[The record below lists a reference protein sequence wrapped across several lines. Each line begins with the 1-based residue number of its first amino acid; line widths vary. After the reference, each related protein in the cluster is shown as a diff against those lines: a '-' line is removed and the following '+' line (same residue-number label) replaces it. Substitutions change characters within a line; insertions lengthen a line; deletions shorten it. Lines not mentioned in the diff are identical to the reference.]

1 MIDGED
7 EIELTE
13 GMVYT
18 TDIASGE
25 NAERFKLLIGEKN
38 VSLEEAEATENL
50 IQVSNVGR
58 RVNISARGAIE
69 AEVYNALGQKVY
81 STTDHNFSLDGVSAG
96 AYIIKVSNGKSVKS
110 EKIIVQ

>member
-1 MIDGED
+1 MIDGDE

-38 VSLEEAEATENL
+38 VSLESAEAIENL
-50 IQVSNVGR
+50 IQVSNIGR

-81 STTDHNFSLDGVSAG
+81 TTTNNSFTLEGVSAG